1 MQISD
6 WVIFKKNSNYKGFIV
21 YIQKEAEN
29 YSLSIRLTSPKE
41 LLNKVVMVNKE
52 DVVFDNFYLTE
63 EDIKILI
70 DLSLRLNDKDW
81 FENLRQSPSFYNNK
95 NLGGN

>member
-21 YIQKEAEN
+21 YIQKEVEN
-29 YSLSIRLTSPKE
+29 HNLSIRLTSPRE
-41 LLNKVVMVNKE
+41 LLNKVVMVNEE

-63 EDIKILI
+63 EDVKVLI
-70 DLSLRLNDKDW
+70 DLSLSLNDKKW
-81 FENLRQSPSFYNNK
+81 FESLHKSSNFYNNK
-95 NLGGN
+95 NRGGK